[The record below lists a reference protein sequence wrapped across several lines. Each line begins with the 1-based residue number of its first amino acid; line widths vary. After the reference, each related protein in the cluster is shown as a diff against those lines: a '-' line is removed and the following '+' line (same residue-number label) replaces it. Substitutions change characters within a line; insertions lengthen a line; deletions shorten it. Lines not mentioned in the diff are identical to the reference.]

1 MTHYAGLDVSVK
13 ETAICV
19 IDAVGAVVWQGKV
32 HTQIETIAE
41 ALARHAPE
49 LERAGM
55 ETGPVAVWLWHGLRD
70 AAVPLDCIHARRAA
84 AALKLQVNKTDRND
98 ARGLAQLV
106 RSGWYEPVPMKS
118 MATHRVRAILVAR
131 QQIVGMCTALI
142 NKIRGLAKTFGI
154 IVAPGKGSTF
164 DRAVRAGLP
173 SDPVV
178 RNLLES
184 LLVTL
189 TLLRDQRRVFDRQLA
204 RIARENETCKRLTS
218 APGVGPLTAIAFA
231 AAIEDPSRFRRASD
245 VGAYL
250 GLTPKRYQ
258 SGEVDIGGRIS
269 KCGDRLTRSL
279 LFEAASVILYRTRGE
294 FGLQDWARQLA
305 ARSGSWKARVALARK
320 LAVILFRMM
329 RDGTS
334 FEPRPYHAGRA
345 AA

>member
-19 IDAVGAVVWQGKV
+19 IDGAGAMIWHGKV
-32 HTQIETIAE
+32 ATRTETIAD

-70 AAVPLDCIHARRAA
+70 ANVPLDCIHARRAA

-98 ARGLAQLV
+98 AQGLAQLV
-106 RSGWYEPVPMKS
+106 RTGWYEPVPMKS

-142 NKIRGLAKTFGI
+142 NKIRGLAKTFGV
-154 IVAPGKGSTF
+154 IVAPGKGASF

-173 SDPVV
+173 EDPTV

-184 LLVTL
+184 LLATL
-189 TLLRDQRRVFDRQLA
+189 TTLRDQRRVFDRQLA
-204 RIARENETCKRLTS
+204 KFAKENETCRRLTS
-218 APGVGPLTAIAFA
+218 APGVGSLTAIAFA
-231 AAIEDPSRFRRASD
+231 AAIEDPTRFRRARD

-279 LFEAASVILYRTRGE
+279 LFEAASVILYRTRGDL
-294 FGLQDWARQLA
+294 GLRDWALRIA

-320 LAVILFRMM
+320 LAVVLFRMM
-329 RDGTS
+329 RDRSS
-334 FEPRPYHAGRA
+334 FEPRLGGA
-345 AA
+345 AQPA